1 MTSDNQIGK
10 GRKYSINCKGAL
22 ISFEQPKVMGIVN
35 LTPDS
40 FYDGGKNSGEVQILK
55 SVEKHLKE
63 GATFLD
69 FGAVS
74 TKPNAAE
81 VSEEEELKRLLPV
94 LKLVLHEFKDAI
106 ISVDTF
112 RSKVAKQAIDAGASL
127 INDISGGDFDE
138 NMFQTIRELQVPYV
152 MMHIQGNPQNM
163 QVNPTYKNVLDEVQL
178 KLSQKLQALR
188 LLGVNDVILDPGFG
202 FGKTVEH
209 NYNLLKELEQFHLL
223 NCPILVGVSRK
234 SMINKV
240 LKTLPENAL
249 NGTTVANT
257 IALLNGA
264 NILRVHDVK
273 EAVEAV
279 KIVTELQNV

>member
-1 MTSDNQIGK
+1 
-10 GRKYSINCKGAL
+10 
-22 ISFEQPKVMGIVN
+22 MGIVN

-40 FYDGGKNSGEVQILK
+40 FFDGGKNSSEFQILK
-55 SVEKHLKE
+55 SVERHLTD
-63 GATFLD
+63 GANFLD

-81 VSEEEELKRLLPV
+81 VSEEEELKRLLPA
-94 LKLVLHEFKDAI
+94 LKLVLDEYKDVI

-112 RSKVAKQAIDAGASL
+112 RSEVAKQAIEAGASI
-127 INDISGGDFDE
+127 INDISGGDFDK

-152 MMHIQGNPQNM
+152 MMHIEGNPQTM
-163 QVNPTYKNVLDEVQL
+163 QIKPTYKNVLDEVQF
-178 KLSQKLQALR
+178 KLSKKLQALR

-209 NYNLLKELEQFHLL
+209 NYRLLKELEQFHLL
-223 NCPILVGVSRK
+223 DCPILVGVSRK

-240 LKTLPENAL
+240 LRTLPENAL